1 MRVPE
6 TFKVA
11 DQSESPPVSS
21 PPVDEELDTALKAM
35 VTRYTPAGELS
46 AMITALTN
54 VVSGETAGI
63 STHSTDGRKKRGR
76 GDDYEDQIEHDT
88 AIFNNDVSTHVLTP
102 TVSGG
107 ILNINKDVDFH
118 VNLNCY
124 YPAMAGQPS
133 SLPSPPSLSESPLQ
147 RKYRGVRQR
156 PWGKWAAEIRDP
168 RKATRVWLGTF
179 ETAEDAARAYDT
191 AALGFR
197 GNKAKLNFPE
207 NVRLGSTART
217 PLLTPTPPS
226 TGIFQGSSSDHAR
239 DYIEYSR
246 ILQSSDV
253 TSASLFTQMG
263 YSSSSSPSPSPSASS
278 MQSHSTTPGGAETH
292 ERGDASRRSSSGGY
306 PPPPSS
312 SS

>member
-1 MRVPE
+1 
-6 TFKVA
+6 
-11 DQSESPPVSS
+11 
-21 PPVDEELDTALKAM
+21 M

-102 TVSGG
+102 TVSG
-107 ILNINKDVDFH
+107 
-118 VNLNCY
+118 
-124 YPAMAGQPS
+124 AMAGEPS